1 MTESTSLKTFK
12 VRLHAINGKYFD
24 FIETG
29 SDKLSVKR
37 ALLKRFNED
46 KFVEFNEHLVNVNNI
61 LNISIEE
68 EKEKPY
74 TEPEDGQLW

>member
-12 VRLHAINGKYFD
+12 VTLNAINGKYFE

-46 KFVEFNEHLVNVNNI
+46 KFIEFNEQLINVNNI
-61 LNISIEE
+61 LNISIDEKKEE
-68 EKEKPY
+68 PY
-74 TEPEDGQLW
+74 TEPEDGQPW